1 MEQAYSRPTGWKDKK
16 TGKHMKLQT
25 LRSMDYLEWLKQEE
39 EFLVY
44 SIECFEAV
52 GDMRSSVEAGENLQ
66 IVRELKELVTDYGKN
81 DWEQR
86 YGELVE
92 VVAQRTSQDKK

>member
-1 MEQAYSRPTGWKDKK
+1 
-16 TGKHMKLQT
+16 MKLQT

-39 EFLVY
+39 EFLIY
-44 SIECFEAV
+44 SIECFESV
-52 GDMRSSVEAGENLQ
+52 GDMRSSIEAGENLQ

-86 YGELVE
+86 YNELVE
-92 VVAQRTSQDKK
+92 VVAQRTSQEKK

>member
-1 MEQAYSRPTGWKDKK
+1 
-16 TGKHMKLQT
+16 MKLQT

>member
-1 MEQAYSRPTGWKDKK
+1 MSSRRDVGE
-16 TGKHMKLQT
+16 GHEMKLQT

-39 EFLVY
+39 EFLIY
-44 SIECFEAV
+44 SIECFESV

-66 IVRELKELVTDYGKN
+66 IIREIKDIVTDYGKN

-86 YGELVE
+86 YNELVE
-92 VVAQRTSQDKK
+92 VVAQRTSQEKK

>member
-1 MEQAYSRPTGWKDKK
+1 
-16 TGKHMKLQT
+16 MKLQT

-44 SIECFEAV
+44 SIECFGAV

-66 IVRELKELVTDYGKN
+66 IIRELKELVTDYGKN

-92 VVAQRTSQDKK
+92 VVAQRTSQDKKDQK